1 MEECIKRA
9 IIAYLCKKCKQTAF
23 YLHKIVKRLAYIKN
37 NV

>member
-9 IIAYLCKKCKQTAF
+9 ITAYLCKKCKQIAF
-23 YLHKIVKRLAYIKN
+23 YLHKNVKRLSYIKN